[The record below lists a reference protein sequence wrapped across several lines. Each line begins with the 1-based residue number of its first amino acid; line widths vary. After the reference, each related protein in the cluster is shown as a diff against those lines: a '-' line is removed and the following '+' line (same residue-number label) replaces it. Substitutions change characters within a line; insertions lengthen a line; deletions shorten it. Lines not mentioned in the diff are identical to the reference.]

1 MSSCRIEKKG
11 KNLKVSTPYDASF
24 IAGLKSTVP
33 YTHRGWDAATKSWLV
48 DAQYLDKVTDL
59 ILQCYKKQP
68 TIIDVDAVQTDIS
81 SVLKHVDNAQTL
93 ADAAA
98 KAKAAAKEQAK
109 VAAAVKQAMIASHTP
124 VVSLPQAPNK
134 PQPQT
139 PAPYVP
145 AKPDVL
151 PF

>member
-11 KNLKVSTPYDASF
+11 KNLRVITPYDAGF
-24 IAGLKSTVP
+24 ISGLKNAVP
-33 YTHRGWDAATKSWLV
+33 YTHRGWDAATKSWQV

-59 ILQCYKKQP
+59 IRQAYNKQP
-68 TIIDVDAVQTDIS
+68 TIIDVDAVQLDIA
-81 SVLKHVDNAQTL
+81 SVVKHVDNAQTL

-109 VAAAVKQAMIASHTP
+109 VKAAADAAKAALIASHTP
-124 VVSLPQAPNK
+124 TSQLSA
-134 PQPQT
+134 
-139 PAPYVP
+139 PAPLPYLP
-145 AKPDVL
+145 PKPDVL